1 MCVCVCMCVHRLTD
15 ASPMPIDAP
24 ELESWTFFIIKWWLL
39 DFDFELDLNLE
50 FLAFHGSVL
59 CRPAG
64 VYVHGEWSAH
74 KYFSLFNTGR
84 ARVVQEEKEEET
96 APAEGRRRQ
105 ATSLRTS
112 SASPLS
118 VSDRTA
124 AQTNMQTATEET
136 SRQTAAGKQYSVWP
150 DMTNG
155 RMVKSSYCH
164 VM

>member
-1 MCVCVCMCVHRLTD
+1 MCVHRLTD

-50 FLAFHGSVL
+50 FLAFHGAVL

-64 VYVHGEWSAH
+64 VYVHGDYWSTH

-84 ARVVQEEKEEET
+84 ARVVQVEEEEEQEEA
-96 APAEGRRRQ
+96 APAEGRRRRPPP
-105 ATSLRTS
+105 S
-112 SASPLS
+112 
-118 VSDRTA
+118 
-124 AQTNMQTATEET
+124 QTLTGLQHKQTCRQQTEET
-136 SRQTAAGKQYSVWP
+136 SRQTNRKTAAGKQDSVWP

>member
-64 VYVHGEWSAH
+64 VYVHGDWSTH

-84 ARVVQEEKEEET
+84 ARVVQEEEEET

-112 SASPLS
+112 SAAPSLS
-118 VSDRTA
+118 LTGLQHKQTCRQRQKRQADR
-124 AQTNMQTATEET
+124 QQLG
-136 SRQTAAGKQYSVWP
+136 SRTRSGQI
-150 DMTNG
+150 
-155 RMVKSSYCH
+155 
-164 VM
+164 